1 MSCSEFQHQLQRR
14 LDGEPKTASASL
26 ERHLGQCP
34 ACRALEAAAERL
46 EEGLRLL
53 RPPALPD
60 RLGNRIVAG
69 VLADRRRRTRLRYR
83 RWALVGAAAAGLLL
97 AVFVGHSWR
106 PSAPEP
112 MAKNA
117 PQQQQPAPTPPRDA
131 ALNEHVQEA
140 SSALVSLMNRTADQ
154 AVEQGR
160 VLIPPV
166 PVAVPALPAAA
177 AWQAPLEQPAASLR
191 TARQGVAA
199 GLEPVTHSAVRAVN
213 LFWRE
218 MPRM

>member
-1 MSCSEFQHQLQRR
+1 MSCFEFQHLLQQR
-14 LDGEPKTASASL
+14 LDGGPQPQPDAG
-26 ERHLGQCP
+26 ERHAGQCP

-53 RPPALPD
+53 RPPAPSED
-60 RLGNRIVAG
+60 LGKRIVAG
-69 VLADRRRRTRLRYR
+69 VLAERRRRNQLRYR
-83 RWALVGAAAAGLLL
+83 RLALVGAVAASLLL
-97 AVFVGHSWR
+97 AVFLGRAWR
-106 PSAPEP
+106 PEVPQPVAKDSRHAEP
-112 MAKNA
+112 
-117 PQQQQPAPTPPRDA
+117 PAVPSRDPS
-131 ALNEHVQEA
+131 LDESVQEA
-140 SSALVSLMNRTADQ
+140 GSALVSLMNRTADQ

-166 PVAVPALPAAA
+166 QVAMPALPSAD

-199 GLEPVTHSAVRAVN
+199 GLEPVTNSAVRAVN

-218 MPRM
+218 IPRL

>member
-1 MSCSEFQHQLQRR
+1 LQQR
-14 LDGEPKTASASL
+14 LDGEPKSEPDSV
-26 ERHLGQCP
+26 ERHVGQCP

-53 RPPALPD
+53 RPVAPPQD
-60 RLGNRIVAG
+60 LGSRIVAE
-69 VLADRRRRTRLRYR
+69 VLAGRRQRERLRYR
-83 RWALVGAAAAGLLL
+83 RWALAGAVAASLLL
-97 AVFVGHSWR
+97 AVFAGYSWR
-106 PSAPEP
+106 PNGPGAMVKDLKHQE
-112 MAKNA
+112 
-117 PQQQQPAPTPPRDA
+117 PAPTTPKDA
-131 ALNEHVQEA
+131 SLDESVQEA

-166 PVAVPALPAAA
+166 PVPALPAAD
-177 AWQAPLEQPAASLR
+177 AWQAPLEQPVASLR

-199 GLEPVTHSAVRAVN
+199 GLEPVTKSAVRAVN

-218 MPRM
+218 IPRL